1 MKILNPHLTQLALPL
16 LLSALLHQPLTSS
29 AQNTAFAYQGRL
41 TENGGPA
48 NEVYDF
54 QFRLFASTNNIGI
67 SLGTALV
74 NDAPATNGLFT
85 VSLDFG
91 LSPFSGPARWLE
103 ISVRPGASTGAY
115 TTIAPMQPVTPT
127 PYAITA
133 LGAAAGSIGSAAL
146 ANGAV
151 TAAKLGSNSIT
162 AVSLGTNVV
171 VNTANIADGAVT
183 SNKLANASVGGGQLL
198 NPYASGF
205 LSSYDFYF
213 RLEQTHQVSVLFA
226 TPFATLPALAL
237 NLETLSESFA
247 ESAFARTDNRS
258 TNGFDLKF
266 RITDRIDSVVAAA
279 ESGSSILGLDSA
291 TVGGRPAAAFP
302 VVGCVIS
309 AIPSTNVV
317 VTESCWTEVTYPAGF
332 CDIPPCTQTVRLP
345 VPCPGGDVSTFET
358 NVVVTSTY
366 VTNCSSPLLF
376 ARAADAAGNSWN
388 TTLITLNSAAEPSL
402 AGVNGTPTIAFYS
415 PSLTALRVAEATS
428 STGTNWGNPVTVANH
443 ADVGRY
449 CSLASVNAR
458 PAISYF
464 NATSNNL
471 EYVRFNGVNWS
482 SLVVVEDTGGA
493 GRHCSLTVVSGRP
506 AIACFRSTIVGST
519 GGLVYYRANDLNG
532 STWGARTTV
541 DSNIGDLD
549 TGSAVTNGTVISL
562 AVVQGHPA
570 IAYYDEG
577 EDVMKYV
584 RASDTNG
591 TAWGTPV
598 SLPIFVLSGG
608 VNPNPPAKGG
618 SCRLTVLDGL
628 PTVQFA
634 AGPDIYVV
642 TARDTTGTS
651 WGSPSKIIDG
661 STSTAWA
668 GGMLTTDGQYAS
680 AFQIYQPSPS
690 EMPQILFTRRA
701 PPKFAISWI
710 AVQP

>member
-1 MKILNPHLTQLALPL
+1 MKTKLVLALT
-16 LLSALLHQPLTSS
+16 ALLALADFAR
-29 AQNTAFAYQGRL
+29 AQNTAFTYQGQL
-41 TENGGPA
+41 TENGTPA
-48 NEVYDF
+48 NGVFDL
-54 QFRLFASTNNIGI
+54 QFRLFASTNTIGLP
-67 SLGTALV
+67 LGTAVV
-74 NDAPATNGLFT
+74 NDATATNGLFT

-91 LSPFSGPARWLE
+91 ASPFSGPARWLE
-103 ISVRPGASTGAY
+103 ISVRPGMSAGAY
-115 TTIAPMQPVTPT
+115 TTIAPLQPVTPT

-133 LGAAAGSIGSAAL
+133 LGAAAGSINAAAL

-151 TAAKLGSNSIT
+151 TAVKLASNSIT

-198 NPYASGF
+198 KPYASGF

-213 RLEQTHQVSVLFA
+213 RLEPTHQASVLFA
-226 TPFATLPALAL
+226 TPFAILPALAL
-237 NLETLSESFA
+237 NLETLSENFS

-258 TNGFDLKF
+258 TNGFDLKL
-266 RITDRIDSVVAAA
+266 RITNRIDSVVAAA
-279 ESGSSILGLDSA
+279 ESSSSILGLDSA
-291 TVGGRPAAAFP
+291 TVGGRPAVAFP
-302 VVGCVIS
+302 VVGCVVS
-309 AIPSTNVV
+309 AIPSTNVT
-317 VTESCWTEVTYPAGF
+317 VTESCWIEFDFPSACGF
-332 CDIPPCTQTVRLP
+332 PPTPCMRTSRIP
-345 VPCPGGDVSTFET
+345 VPCPGGDGSSFET
-358 NVVVTSTY
+358 NVVVTTTY

-388 TTLITLNSAAEPSL
+388 TTLITTGSAAEPSL
-402 AGVNGTPTIAFYS
+402 AMVNGTPTIAYYS
-415 PSLTALRVAEATS
+415 PSSSSLRVVEATS
-428 STGTNWGNPVTVANH
+428 STGTNWGGTVLVANH

-471 EYVRFNGVNWS
+471 EYVRFNAVNWS
-482 SLVVVEDTGGA
+482 SRVMVEGTGGA
-493 GRHCSLTVVSGRP
+493 GRHSSLAVVNGRP
-506 AIACFRSTIVGST
+506 AIACFRSTFVGAG

-541 DSNIGDLD
+541 DSNVGDLN

-562 AVVQGHPA
+562 AVVEGRPA
-570 IAYYDEG
+570 IAYYDEA

-591 TAWGTPV
+591 TTWGTPV
-598 SLPIFVLSGG
+598 SLPIFALSGG
-608 VNPNPPAKGG
+608 FNFTAKGG
-618 SCRLTVLDGL
+618 SCRLAVLDGR

-634 AGPDIYVV
+634 AGPDVYVV
-642 TARDTTGTS
+642 TARDTIGTS
-651 WGSPSKIIDG
+651 WGSPSQIVNG

-668 GGMLTTDGQYAS
+668 GGLLTTESQYAS
-680 AFQIYQPSPS
+680 AFQIYRPSAGEP
-690 EMPQILFTRRA
+690 PQVLFTRRA
-701 PPKFAISWI
+701 PPKFALSWI

>member
-1 MKILNPHLTQLALPL
+1 MKNILLLTALLAL
-16 LLSALLHQPLTSS
+16 AGVAC
-29 AQNTAFAYQGRL
+29 AQNTAFTYQGRL

-48 NEVYDF
+48 NGVFDF
-54 QFRLFASTNNIGI
+54 QFRLYASSNAAGL

-74 NDAPATNGLFT
+74 ADTPASNGLFT
-85 VSLDFG
+85 VQLDFG
-91 LSPFSGPARWLE
+91 AGPFSGTARWLE
-103 ISVRPGASTGAY
+103 ISVRPGASAGAY
-115 TTIAPMQPVTPT
+115 TPLAPLHPVTLS

-133 LGAAAGSIGSAAL
+133 LGAAAGSINAAAL

-151 TAAKLGSNSIT
+151 TAAKLASNSIT

-183 SNKLANASVGGGQLL
+183 SNKLANASVGGGQLTK
-198 NPYASGF
+198 PYESGF

-213 RLEQTHQVSVLFA
+213 RLESTHQVSVLFN
-226 TPFATLPALAL
+226 TPFTILPALAL

-258 TNGFDLKF
+258 PNGFDLKL
-266 RITDRIDSVVAAA
+266 RITNRLDSVVAAA
-279 ESGSSILGLDSA
+279 ETSGAILGLDSA
-291 TVGGRPAAAFP
+291 MVGGRPAVAFP
-302 VVGCVIS
+302 VVGCVVS

-317 VTESCWTEVTYPAGF
+317 VTESCWLEVPLPGACGFPPA
-332 CDIPPCTQTVRLP
+332 PCTKITLFP
-345 VPCPGGDVSTFET
+345 VPCPGGDVSTLET
-358 NVVVTSTY
+358 NVVTTTTY

-388 TTLITLNSAAEPSL
+388 TTLITAGSAAEPSL
-402 AGVNGTPTIAFYS
+402 AMVNGTPTIAYYA
-415 PSLTALRVAEATS
+415 PSSSSLRVVEATS
-428 STGTNWGNPVTVANH
+428 STGTNWGSTVLVANH

-471 EYVRFNGVNWS
+471 EYVRFNAVNWS
-482 SLVVVEDTGGA
+482 SRVVVEGTGGA
-493 GRHCSLTVVSGRP
+493 GRHCSLAVVDGRP
-506 AIACFRSTIVGST
+506 AIACFRSTFVGGT
-519 GGLVYYRANDLNG
+519 GSLVYYRADDLNG

-541 DSNIGDLD
+541 ASGIGDLN
-549 TGSAVTNGTVISL
+549 TGSAVTNGSVISL
-562 AVVQGHPA
+562 AMVEGRPA
-570 IAYYDEG
+570 IAYYDQA

-598 SLPIFVLSGG
+598 SLPIYTISGG
-608 VNPNPPAKGG
+608 FDFTANGG
-618 SCRLTVLDGL
+618 SCRLAVLDGR

-651 WGSPSKIIDG
+651 WGLPNQIVNG

-668 GGMLTTDGQYAS
+668 GGLLTTESQYAS
-680 AFQIYQPSPS
+680 AFQIQRPSPS
-690 EMPQILFTRRA
+690 EPPQVLFTRRA